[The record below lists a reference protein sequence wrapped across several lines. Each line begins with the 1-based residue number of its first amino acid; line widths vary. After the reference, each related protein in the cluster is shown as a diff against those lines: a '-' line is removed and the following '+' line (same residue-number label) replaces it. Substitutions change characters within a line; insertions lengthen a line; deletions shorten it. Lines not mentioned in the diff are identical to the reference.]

1 VSIYACAA
9 VDPVTASVSIDR
21 PREEVFAYLV
31 DIANHAEFTDH
42 YLKQF
47 RLTRLDS
54 VGHGAGA
61 RFKVDQPFGR
71 FSWTDMTF
79 VEVEPPHRIVA
90 LGRGGKFNRIKTT
103 TIWTLNRSPGGGTD
117 LDFMVE
123 TEPVLPTDK
132 FVEAFSGQRGWFKRK
147 VSKSLSRL
155 QSILEENEDRGARAT
170 VAGV

>member
-1 VSIYACAA
+1 VTIYACAA

-21 PREEVFAYLV
+21 PREEVFAYLA
-31 DIANHAEFTDH
+31 DIANHAEFSDH

-54 VGHGAGA
+54 VGRGAGA
-61 RFKVDQPFGR
+61 RFRFDAPLQR
-71 FSWTDMTF
+71 FSWSDMTF

-103 TIWTLNRSPGGGTD
+103 AVWTLNRAAGGGTD
-117 LDFMVE
+117 VEYMIE
-123 TEPVLPTDK
+123 TEPLLPTDRL
-132 FVEAFSGQRGWFKRK
+132 VEALSGQRGWFKRK
-147 VSKSLSRL
+147 VRKSLRRL